1 VILRCHLILKR
12 LEAEFTCGKAARFH
26 VITLEHDERRAEPRM
41 PSKVA
46 TKTLAVKRAL
56 ALVTEAMDL
65 LDAHVGPPDAAA
77 HLELAQQK
85 LREEL
90 SKHG

>member
-1 VILRCHLILKR
+1 
-12 LEAEFTCGKAARFH
+12 
-26 VITLEHDERRAEPRM
+26 M

-46 TKTLAVKRAL
+46 IETLAMKRAL

-65 LDAHVGPPDAAA
+65 LDAHRGPPDAAA